1 MPRQT
6 ADEYDQELLDLF
18 DRYVHGQIDRRGFL
32 RRAAKFAVGG
42 VTASML
48 LDALSPNYALARQIK
63 PGDARIKAERITY
76 ASPKGHGN
84 VSGLMVRPTGGGKR
98 GSVVVVHENRGLNP
112 YIEDVAR
119 RVAVAGFNAL
129 APDGLSPL
137 GGYPG
142 NDADGRTMQRKLDRG
157 KLLQDFFAAYDRLD
171 ADAASNGKIGVV
183 GFCYGGG
190 VANAMAVAKPGLA
203 AAAPFY
209 GRQPGDADVAKINA
223 SLSIHYAGLDRRING
238 GWPAFEASLKA
249 HGKNFSAHIYDGV
262 NHGFH
267 NDTTPR
273 YDRGAAE
280 LAWKRTIELF
290 NATLVS

>member
-1 MPRQT
+1 MGDPMTVRGH
-6 ADEYDQELLDLF
+6 
-18 DRYVHGQIDRRGFL
+18 DRYVHGLIDRRGFL
-32 RRAAKFAVGG
+32 NRATKFAAAG
-42 VTASML
+42 VTATML
-48 LDALSPNYALARQIK
+48 LNALAPNYALAQQIK
-63 PGDARIKAERITY
+63 PGDARITSEKISF
-76 ASPKGHGN
+76 ASPKGHGS
-84 VSGLMVRPTGGGKR
+84 VDGLMVRPASGGER

-129 APDGLSPL
+129 APDGLSSL

-142 NDADGRTMQRKLDRG
+142 NDSDGRVMQRKLDRG
-157 KLLQDFFAAYDRLD
+157 KLIEDFFAAYDRLD
-171 ADAASNGKIGVV
+171 ADPASNGKIGVV

-190 VANAMAVAKPGLA
+190 VANAMAVARPGLA

-249 HGKNFSAHIYDGV
+249 HGKTFSAHIYAGV

-273 YDRGAAE
+273 YDRSAAE
-280 LAWKRTIELF
+280 LAWTRTIQLF
-290 NATLVS
+290 NATLAA